1 MKERDS
7 RLAGL
12 SVTGDL
18 MSLVSSYVSE
28 QRRSVPAVMSRQGG
42 TRRLTFDEWWTLLDS
57 VRDGLGSSSIGVDL
71 ARRVGPEHV
80 GVIGY
85 LTLSCQTV
93 LEAFQYFERFQTLL
107 YEGPKARLESSAE
120 PRASTRG
127 AAPGIP
133 RRPDR

>member
-18 MSLVSSYVSE
+18 MALVSSYVSE

-57 VRDGLGSSSIGVDL
+57 LRDGLGSSSIGVDL

-80 GVIGY
+80 GV
-85 LTLSCQTV
+85 
-93 LEAFQYFERFQTLL
+93 R
-107 YEGPKARLESSAE
+107 
-120 PRASTRG
+120 
-127 AAPGIP
+127 
-133 RRPDR
+133 

>member
-42 TRRLTFDEWWTLLDS
+42 TRRLTFEEWWT
-57 VRDGLGSSSIGVDL
+57 
-71 ARRVGPEHV
+71 
-80 GVIGY
+80 
-85 LTLSCQTV
+85 
-93 LEAFQYFERFQTLL
+93 
-107 YEGPKARLESSAE
+107 
-120 PRASTRG
+120 
-127 AAPGIP
+127 
-133 RRPDR
+133 